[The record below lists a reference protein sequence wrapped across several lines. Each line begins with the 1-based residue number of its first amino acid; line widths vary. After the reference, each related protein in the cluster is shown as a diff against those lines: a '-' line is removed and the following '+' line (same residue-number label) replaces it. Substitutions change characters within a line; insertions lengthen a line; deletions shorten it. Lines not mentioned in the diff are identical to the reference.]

1 MEIRKD
7 IRCNMCLKDEGLG
20 LLYYKKSYRDLKYD
34 SFISPTLICDA
45 CQKEF
50 TQHSDILSEGR
61 PVVWSWVRIARTD
74 MKLWMWL
81 SSNKGKEYNDMA
93 SKIWR
98 TKLLR
103 LKKIAE
109 GRRKSWIIQM
119 PMAI

>member
-1 MEIRKD
+1 MVLRTD
-7 IRCNMCLKDEGLG
+7 IQCHMCLKEEGLG
-20 LLYYKKSYRDLKYD
+20 LLYYRKTYRDLKYEG
-34 SFISPTLICDA
+34 FLSPTLICDK
-45 CQKEF
+45 CQDRFLLQNE
-50 TQHSDILSEGR
+50 LLAEGR
-61 PVVWSWVRIARTD
+61 PVIWSWVRIAKAD

-93 SKIWR
+93 SKAWR

-109 GRRKSWIIQM
+109 GRKISWIIQM

>member
-1 MEIRKD
+1 MRKD
-7 IRCNMCLKDEGLG
+7 IRCMMCLQDEGLG
-20 LLYYKKSYRDLKYD
+20 LLYYKKQYRGSKYEGY
-34 SFISPTLICDA
+34 SSPTLVCDKCRA
-45 CQKEF
+45 LF
-50 TQHSDILSEGR
+50 LSSHTLLEEGR
-61 PVVWSWVRIARTD
+61 PVFWTWLQIAKAD

-93 SKIWR
+93 SKAWR

-109 GRRKSWIIQM
+109 GRKISWIIQM